1 MVDIQNYE
9 GREQAYIK
17 HFFFKNYIETL
28 FFRLAERGY
37 KNIAYVDGF
46 SGPWQSKNDK
56 FLDTS
61 FGIALNAMQ
70 MVKARSKANGRQ
82 VNFVA
87 HLVEQ
92 DVKAYRK
99 LAEIPKK
106 FPELSIQTYND
117 DFLQVIKPISD
128 AIKIA
133 EYRFV
138 FIDPKGWKIDL
149 KSLSVLLSQ
158 QNSEVVFNFMFDFIN
173 RFVSHPDPSVL
184 ETLDLLFPHTKN
196 WRHKLSDCID
206 ATERKNLIF
215 ELFAENLS
223 VAGRYDFVSQTE
235 ILKPTKDRPLYALFF
250 ATRHHKGIMEFR
262 NQQIKALK
270 QQIETRGETKIK
282 AKESRTGQ
290 TEMFKN
296 VHEITLNVTE
306 GILKSQKEE
315 ARQFIL
321 NAIPCKP
328 NYMLYES
335 LVLETAKRFIVKL
348 PDVNKICNQLKKEG
362 RIEFLNWE
370 KGKKVP
376 HSHYRVQ
383 KT

>member
-128 AIKIA
+128 AIQIA

-184 ETLDLLFPHTKN
+184 ETLDL
-196 WRHKLSDCID
+196 
-206 ATERKNLIF
+206 
-215 ELFAENLS
+215 
-223 VAGRYDFVSQTE
+223 
-235 ILKPTKDRPLYALFF
+235 
-250 ATRHHKGIMEFR
+250 
-262 NQQIKALK
+262 
-270 QQIETRGETKIK
+270 
-282 AKESRTGQ
+282 
-290 TEMFKN
+290 
-296 VHEITLNVTE
+296 
-306 GILKSQKEE
+306 
-315 ARQFIL
+315 
-321 NAIPCKP
+321 
-328 NYMLYES
+328 
-335 LVLETAKRFIVKL
+335 
-348 PDVNKICNQLKKEG
+348 
-362 RIEFLNWE
+362 
-370 KGKKVP
+370 
-376 HSHYRVQ
+376 
-383 KT
+383 